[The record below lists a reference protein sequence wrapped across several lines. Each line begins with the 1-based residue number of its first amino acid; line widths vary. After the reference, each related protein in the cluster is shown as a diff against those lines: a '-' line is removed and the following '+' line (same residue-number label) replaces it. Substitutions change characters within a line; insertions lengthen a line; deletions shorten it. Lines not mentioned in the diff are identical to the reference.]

1 MYSRGMLHAYPAQ
14 LASYVRNAWGDDLGT
29 LPTLAELEA
38 LLSIAYQ
45 SSLLFDETRPV
56 TFRLLFGSPDRVP
69 EGGHPPTGLHRLR
82 FAEPRPCTSDELR
95 RLSPA
100 VKFHRALVGVE
111 SRGGRLQL
119 WGILQSGPRWLQSAP
134 GGPGGGPDVPADALV
149 IRVHGPGRLA
159 IAKGEV
165 TLAELRRGVVTGPGL
180 DVFDSKWLPAAF
192 LGIRQEILAAHERAA
207 TGATPP
213 WRTLDASVVKRVS
226 QQMVKR
232 VITTMRDAHHGGTI
246 LFLPPED
253 AVKTPY
259 LTMKYSFFDEEPRR
273 RYRTLILSVLRG
285 LAGAEGSGSLAA
297 LDEAVFELG
306 HLIAALA
313 DVDGAVVLSK
323 RFELI
328 GFGAEIAGPLPEVH
342 DVARAIDLEGVE
354 NARESIDGVGT
365 RHRSAYRL
373 CTAIPEAVA
382 VVVSQDGAVRFVA
395 SLPERGLTYWE
406 HTSAG
411 SVDV

>member
-1 MYSRGMLHAYPAQ
+1 MLHAYPTQ
-14 LASYVRNAWGDDLGT
+14 LARYVRNAWGDDLSG
-29 LPTLAELEA
+29 LPTPAELEA
-38 LLSIAYQ
+38 LLSTAYQ
-45 SSLLFDETRPV
+45 ASLLFDEMRPV
-56 TFRLLFGSPDRVP
+56 TFRLLFCPPDRIP
-69 EGGHPPTGLHRLR
+69 ETGHPPGGLHRLR
-82 FAEPRPCTSDELR
+82 FADARPCTADELR

-100 VKFHRALVGVE
+100 AKFHRALIGVE

-119 WGILQSGPRWLQSAP
+119 WGILQSGPRWLQSAR
-134 GGPGGGPDVPADALV
+134 GGPGGGPEVPDDALV

-159 IAKGEV
+159 LAKGDV

-180 DVFDSKWLPAAF
+180 DVFESKWLPASFAS
-192 LGIRQEILAAHERAA
+192 IRQEILEAHENARSAA
-207 TGATPP
+207 QIP

-232 VITTMRDAHHGGTI
+232 VITTVRDAHHGGTV
-246 LFLPPED
+246 LFLPPEQVD
-253 AVKTPY
+253 KTPF
-259 LTMKYSFFDEEPRR
+259 LSLKYAFCDEEPRR

-285 LAGAEGSGSLAA
+285 LAGAEDVASLAA

-342 DVARAIDLEGVE
+342 DVARAIDLEGTE
-354 NARESIDGVGT
+354 HARESIDGVGT

-382 VVVSQDGAVRFVA
+382 VVVSQDGAVRFVTRLA
-395 SLPERGLTYWE
+395 ERGLTYWE

>member
-1 MYSRGMLHAYPAQ
+1 MLHAYPTQ
-14 LASYVRNAWGDDLGT
+14 LARYVRNAWGEDLSS
-29 LPTLAELEA
+29 LPPPAALEA
-38 LLSIAYQ
+38 LLSTVYQ
-45 SSLLFDETRPV
+45 ASLLFDETRPV
-56 TFRLLFGSPDRVP
+56 TFRLLYGAPERVP
-69 EGGHPPTGLHRLR
+69 ADGHPPDGLHRLR
-82 FAEPRPCTSDELR
+82 FTEARPCTADELR

-100 VKFHRALVGVE
+100 AKFHRALIGVE

-119 WGILQSGPRWLQSAP
+119 WGILQSGPRWLQSARA
-134 GGPGGGPDVPADALV
+134 GGSAGVPDVPDEALV

-159 IAKGEV
+159 IAKGDV

-180 DVFDSKWLPAAF
+180 DVFESKWLPARFAS
-192 LGIRQEILAAHERAA
+192 LRQEIFEDHERARLEA
-207 TGATPP
+207 KVP
-213 WRTLDASVVKRVS
+213 WRTLDADVVKRVS

-232 VITTMRDAHHGGTI
+232 VITTMRDARHGGTV
-246 LFLPPED
+246 LFLPPEE
-253 AVKTPY
+253 AHRTPF
-259 LTMKYSFFDEEPRR
+259 LALKYAFCDEEPRR
-273 RYRTLILSVLRG
+273 RYRTVILSVLRG
-285 LAGAEGSGSLAA
+285 LAGAAGGASLAA
-297 LDEAVFELG
+297 LDEAVLELG

-323 RFELI
+323 RFELL

-342 DVARAIDLEGVE
+342 DVARAIDLEGTE
-354 NARESIDGVGT
+354 NERESIDGVGT

-382 VVVSQDGAVRFVA
+382 VVVSQDGAVRFVT
-395 SLPERGLTYWE
+395 SLQGRGLTYWE